1 MSKETNLKEEKDLV
15 KEGIEIVFSHR
26 ESFIVVSLTGRTG
39 SGCTTVA
46 EILKEDFDIKKFPT
60 ISSPPKNNE
69 DRKDN
74 IIFNWTKK
82 NWKKFNCIQVSQIIL
97 LLGLEE
103 EKSKFFEFI
112 GKESPKIEDFNEL
125 INDFDLHHEK
135 AILANKTLK
144 NIKTSSDEDISK
156 SVKFIFECLPEYHH
170 KVKKVLGYNYTK
182 IFQLMGDNIRKS
194 GSVIRDQPNPSK
206 ILILPEKI
214 HRIIKLVR
222 YNHKNKNNYFV
233 IDALRHPFEIRYL
246 RERISALY
254 VVAVSTD
261 EENRSKRLYAKGFDK
276 EEIESLDQKEYP
288 LEKDPKS
295 QEKQGYNSFVS
306 QNIQACLELA
316 DIHIRNNETDNNHFV
331 ELRKNIYRYIALM
344 QHPGLI
350 TPTNIE
356 RCMQI
361 AHSLKLNSGCI
372 SRQVGAV
379 VTDKDFS
386 VKAVGWNDVPRG
398 QVSCNLRNTS
408 QAIRAE
414 DKVAYSE
421 FEIKNDNFRK
431 NLISIENKENEDGY
445 INGRNTA
452 YCFKSLYNKTKGDN
466 NQVHTR
472 ALHAEENAFIQISKY
487 GGSGLEGGF
496 LFSTA
501 SPCELCAKKSYQIG
515 IKKIVYIDPYP
526 GITRPHIIA
535 VGNKKPE
542 FELFS
547 GAIGRAYHELY
558 EPIMPYKDELKG
570 LLISQ

>member
-350 TPTNIE
+350 FLYYLPLIE
-356 RCMQI
+356 IFLC
-361 AHSLKLNSGCI
+361 SY
-372 SRQVGAV
+372 
-379 VTDKDFS
+379 
-386 VKAVGWNDVPRG
+386 
-398 QVSCNLRNTS
+398 NL
-408 QAIRAE
+408 
-414 DKVAYSE
+414 
-421 FEIKNDNFRK
+421 
-431 NLISIENKENEDGY
+431 
-445 INGRNTA
+445 
-452 YCFKSLYNKTKGDN
+452 
-466 NQVHTR
+466 
-472 ALHAEENAFIQISKY
+472 
-487 GGSGLEGGF
+487 GLF
-496 LFSTA
+496 
-501 SPCELCAKKSYQIG
+501 
-515 IKKIVYIDPYP
+515 
-526 GITRPHIIA
+526 
-535 VGNKKPE
+535 
-542 FELFS
+542 
-547 GAIGRAYHELY
+547 
-558 EPIMPYKDELKG
+558 
-570 LLISQ
+570 